1 MLLEVHFEHKLVA
14 LVIEGGLGDGHG
26 RVQHPE
32 GRLDVGG
39 LEHIERR
46 PDTHSHHECIL
57 ARHSDDRGDV
67 HLHWVHVG
75 ALGCLVGDIAGEA
88 RHHTAEVVT
97 AIEVDEPGVVAGQ
110 REHLRV
116 AAHLRARARHILSQ
130 AEVGFAGCAVRRRR
144 ARIIL
149 AQGAV
154 SGTVRAAPLTV
165 RIVAVG
171 AVITDRPRAAEQ
183 TVGYASHAVDAI
195 AGDS

>member
-14 LVIEGGLGDGHG
+14 LAIEDSLRDSHG

-46 PDTHSHHECIL
+46 PDTHSHHECIF
-57 ARHSDDRGDV
+57 ARDSDDRGDV

-75 ALGCLVGDIAGEA
+75 ALGCLVGDVAGEA
-88 RHHTAEVVT
+88 RHHTAEVVA
-97 AIEVDEPGVVAGQ
+97 AIEVDKPGVVAGQ
-110 REHLRV
+110 CEHLRV
-116 AAHLRARARHILSQ
+116 ATHLRARARHILSQ

-154 SGTVRAAPLTV
+154 SGTVRAAPQTV
-165 RIVAVG
+165 WIVAVG
-171 AVITDRPRAAEQ
+171 AVITDQGRAAEQ
-183 TVGYASHAVDAI
+183 AVGHAGDAI
-195 AGDS
+195 AGAS